1 VFVCITHGNGMSAVP
16 LSMDSWQSKSE
27 RVMKRKIG
35 MPVIHVA
42 QLVGLALGF
51 SPRELGLEQHI
62 IRPAEI
68 IANYSR

>member
-1 VFVCITHGNGMSAVP
+1 
-16 LSMDSWQSKSE
+16 MDSWQSKSE

-62 IRPAEI
+62 RRPAEI